1 MPNESAFP
9 KSLIAAALSAAFPT
23 YSAAQSVAK
32 IDFAAGAVT
41 ASTAD
46 GRSRTLIKGADVQ
59 VGETVTTQDGR
70 AQMRFR
76 DGAYVSLQPQ
86 TQFKVENYVFD
97 GRGSSNENAVMS
109 LLKGGMRTITGLIGK
124 TNRDGYKVQTTTA
137 TIGIRGTEYSVT
149 YDAGGS
155 VSMFV
160 AGGAIAVSNQ
170 AGTTVVPAGQSVRV
184 DSQNSAPETSDEK
197 PFLPPDGNRT
207 QIAAPQN
214 PIQDSN
220 PLLPILTGTIPLAP
234 IADVFTGSSPSSA
247 ISKSVTLN
255 AAGAL
260 TSVEFQSLLGL
271 TTLFFQGPSTQVLA
285 VGSAN
290 PVSAGN
296 DGVIAW
302 GRWIGGVT
310 SQGNDLATNG
320 PYHYVVGLPVTNMP
334 TSGVASYSAM
344 GATAAC
350 AAGCTTAEIT
360 NSKLEVNFGNSSG
373 TWALGVKITGPNGSG
388 VSSGNGSISNF
399 SGTLFEGDASLAG
412 PGGSYSVN
420 SKNFFA
426 GPGASRVGTAF
437 TGNGSSSL
445 YEGYGSFS
453 GVIAHKKQ

>member
-23 YSAAQSVAK
+23 YSAAQSVAR
-32 IDFAAGAVT
+32 IDFAAGGVT

-46 GRSRTLIKGADVQ
+46 GRSRTLSKGADVQ

-86 TQFKVENYVFD
+86 TQFKVDSYVFD
-97 GRGSSNENAVMS
+97 GRGSSNESAVMS

-124 TNRDGYKVQTTTA
+124 TNRDGYKVQTSTA

-160 AGGAIAVSNQ
+160 ADGAIAVSNQ
-170 AGTTVVPAGQSVRV
+170 TGTTVVPGGQSVRV
-184 DSQNSAPETSDEK
+184 NSQNSVPETSDEK

-207 QIAAPQN
+207 QIALPQN

-234 IADVFTGSSPSSA
+234 IADVFTGSFPSHA
-247 ISKSVTLN
+247 ISASITLN
-255 AAGAL
+255 SVGAL
-260 TSVEFQSLLGL
+260 TSVTFE
-271 TTLFFQGPSTQVLA
+271 GPSTLS

-310 SQGNDLATNG
+310 SQGNNLGANG

-334 TSGVASYSAM
+334 TSGIASYTAM

-350 AAGCTTAEIT
+350 SSGCTSAEIT
-360 NSKLEVNFGNSSG
+360 NSTMVVNFGTSSG
-373 TWALGVKITGPNGSG
+373 TWALGVKITGPLGSG
-388 VSSGNGSISNF
+388 ASTGSGSVSGF
-399 SGTLFEGDASLAG
+399 SGSLFEGFASLSGA
-412 PGGSYSVN
+412 GGSYSVN
-420 SKNFFA
+420 SNNFFA

>member
-46 GRSRTLIKGADVQ
+46 GRSRTLSKGADVQ

-170 AGTTVVPAGQSVRV
+170 TGTTVVPAGQSVRV
-184 DSQNSAPETSDEK
+184 NSQNSAPETSDEK

-214 PIQDSN
+214 PIQDATQ
-220 PLLPILTGTIPLAP
+220 PFPVLTGTVDMAP
-234 IADVFTGSSPSSA
+234 IAYVFNGSTSPTAVTTS
-247 ISKSVTLN
+247 SVTLN
-255 AAGAL
+255 SAGAL
-260 TSVEFQSLLGL
+260 VSYGIQSFNTI
-271 TTLFFQGPSTQVLA
+271 TTITPDSST
-285 VGSAN
+285 

-296 DGVIAW
+296 DGIIAW

-310 SQGNDLATNG
+310 SEGKNLGASG
-320 PYHYVVGLPVTNMP
+320 PFHYVTGLPVPEGTMP
-334 TSGVASYSAM
+334 TSGSASYSAM
-344 GATAAC
+344 GATASC
-350 AAGCTTAEIT
+350 ASICSTAAVT
-360 NSKLEVNFGNSSG
+360 GSTLSVNFGTNQGAFTLGMLVDNKASNGGGSLNLNG
-373 TWALGVKITGPNGSG
+373 TQFEGS
-388 VSSGNGSISNF
+388 GSIS
-399 SGTLFEGDASLAG
+399 GQ
-412 PGGSYSVN
+412 GGSFSVN
-420 SKNFFA
+420 GMGNFHGA
-426 GPGASRVGTAF
+426 GAVRAGMAYGLQAY
-437 TGNGSSSL
+437 G
-445 YEGYGSFS
+445 GYGSIS
-453 GVIAHKKQ
+453 GVIAYKQTSIKP